1 MAAPLPAATQLTNLH
16 KTLSTLMLRATGVL
30 LKVGPSE
37 SAAAASTLELQI
49 HLAELGRVLT
59 GHGHGMAAFKDP
71 DVTAPEGPAGA
82 HQRDAYEQC
91 ISSMGECV
99 QTAVRAMMRL
109 LAATRD
115 SVVLTSGAR
124 GRLTL
129 FEMTLRVVLA
139 LCGWFS
145 MDLTPR
151 VPKHLSALHQPLLT
165 LMDWLVGFLRKD
177 SAAMQLLRVCPPGAA
192 AWELTVCA
200 LIRPSVTILQA
211 LQKKPP
217 MECYLAVNGLPSGFI
232 ATLCCL
238 VRESTPSQ
246 QRVGPLFESCMAEHT
261 AQVYSLTELLGHFTF
276 VHNDVGGADP
286 INPELVCL
294 ASLEVVKHMVCLGD
308 RACTKGLACRG
319 KAAQLILGCL
329 LSNDDSQTATTQASR
344 MHGSEQRVRPLSH
357 SSSSSSSLSSE
368 MPSDLI
374 SDRTLL
380 SVLIPWSFTDPLL
393 AQGTTEILRS
403 LVRGWGC
410 EGTPKWHSPQGL
422 LVCVA
427 EVLRFCSHHISRLVA
442 ADGQPADQTL
452 AQNAHEWWSVQR
464 VLLMVLGLVADRFTS
479 VDGE

>member
-49 HLAELGRVLT
+49 HLAKMGRVLT

-151 VPKHLSALHQPLLT
+151 VPKNLSALHQPLLT

-276 VHNDVGGADP
+276 VHNDVG
-286 INPELVCL
+286 VY
-294 ASLEVVKHMVCLGD
+294 K
-308 RACTKGLACRG
+308 
-319 KAAQLILGCL
+319 AQLRSHQELFREQQVVRTSPAWCRISAWQRLPGCTLMLEML
-329 LSNDDSQTATTQASR
+329 LRRQGCS
-344 MHGSEQRVRPLSH
+344 
-357 SSSSSSSLSSE
+357 
-368 MPSDLI
+368 
-374 SDRTLL
+374 
-380 SVLIPWSFTDPLL
+380 
-393 AQGTTEILRS
+393 AQGQLR
-403 LVRGWGC
+403 V
-410 EGTPKWHSPQGL
+410 
-422 LVCVA
+422 
-427 EVLRFCSHHISRLVA
+427 RLVA
-442 ADGQPADQTL
+442 CKGRC
-452 AQNAHEWWSVQR
+452 S
-464 VLLMVLGLVADRFTS
+464 TS
-479 VDGE
+479 TRTASRYQQGIWHRQQWEQQLSL